1 VIIFDEAT
9 SSLDTRSEKAIQ
21 NTIYSFKGRYSLV
34 VIAHRLTTVEDCD
47 TLIWLEKGRI
57 KMSGPLAKVL
67 PAFKQEI
74 IHNDI
79 SRP

>member
-9 SSLDTRSEKAIQ
+9 SSLDTKSEKAIQ
-21 NTIYSFKGRYSLV
+21 NTIYSFKGRQTLV

-57 KMSGPLAKVL
+57 KMSGPPAKVL
-67 PAFKQEI
+67 PAFKQETV
-74 IHNDI
+74 HGD
-79 SRP
+79 RQD